1 MSGHFGDRMAGD
13 GMSCNRGDSEKRALS
28 LVKEGLFGT
37 ISANDP
43 VCNSRCMFGFN
54 SDEADCFAGFLSSLA
69 PNANLSLFPD
79 FVSPDGFIEHFR
91 VSASSGKGGGS
102 KYFERQS
109 EIEKQVEGMV
119 EELYS
124 STNEEDGLFSTL
136 SAAYVQPDAKYWD
149 FANSFKRSWRKH
161 MESRSKYL
169 EQDASP
175 RHQAFLVEM
184 SQFGLEMFEII
195 NIDGLDDRCFGDL
208 YEPEHLNNYRLSRD
222 RYLLSWILENAD
234 GINYVI
240 FLSADRLV
248 EVIHVP
254 MIPTLI
260 KFLRWDYCIM
270 GSRVVEMHSVG
281 NVLTTV
287 D

>member
-1 MSGHFGDRMAGD
+1 
-13 GMSCNRGDSEKRALS
+13 MSCNRGDSEKRALK
-28 LVKEGLFGT
+28 LVKKGLFGAV
-37 ISANDP
+37 SSNDP
-43 VCNSRCMFGFN
+43 VCDSRCLFGFN
-54 SDEADCFAGFLSSLA
+54 SDEADCFAGFLSSLE
-69 PNANLSLFPD
+69 PNENLSLFPD

-91 VSASSGKGGGS
+91 VSASCGKGGGS

-109 EIEKQVEGMV
+109 EIKKQVEGMV
-119 EELYS
+119 EELCS
-124 STNEEDGLFSTL
+124 STNDEDRLSSTL
-136 SAAYVQPDAKYWD
+136 PAAYVQPDAKYWD

-169 EQDASP
+169 EQGASP

-184 SQFGLEMFEII
+184 SQVGLEMFEII

-222 RYLLSWILENAD
+222 RYLLSWISENAG

-240 FLSADRLV
+240 FLGADGLV

-260 KFLRWDYCIM
+260 ELLRWDYCIM
-270 GSRVVEMHSVG
+270 GSRVVEMHSVS
-281 NVLTTV
+281 TV
-287 D
+287 PTIAV